1 MKETLSRFR
10 TKTRAAR
17 SWRFSCW
24 RKSPH
29 ESTLTARPPQGRA
42 PVECGLFLCPPVK
55 KPIDIALAL
64 CYYDIDNTHKE
75 AIFMKKHPFTPE
87 ELEEA
92 AAELDEEAAEW
103 VAYCTRC
110 GGAIEVAHDRIR
122 VDAAALVHAIRHK
135 EHQVIVGKEIL
146 GRKYGVC

>member
-1 MKETLSRFR
+1 MPTPCQHVRR
-10 TKTRAAR
+10 RAAG
-17 SWRFSCW
+17 
-24 RKSPH
+24 RKK
-29 ESTLTARPPQGRA
+29 A
-42 PVECGLFLCPPVK
+42 PASSK
-55 KPIDIALAL
+55 KPIDNVLAL

-75 AIFMKKHPFTPE
+75 AIFMKKDPFTPE

-110 GGAIEVAHDRIR
+110 CGAIEVAHDRSR
-122 VDAAALVHAIRHK
+122 VDDAALIHALRHK

-146 GRKYGVC
+146 GRSYAISIEP